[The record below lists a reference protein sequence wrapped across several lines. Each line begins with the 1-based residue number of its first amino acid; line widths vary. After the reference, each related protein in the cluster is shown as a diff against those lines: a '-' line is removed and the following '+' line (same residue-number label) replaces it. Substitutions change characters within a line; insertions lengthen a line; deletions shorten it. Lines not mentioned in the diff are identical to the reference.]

1 MSGKTGKG
9 RMDGKLGYYIELFN
23 KLDRGEIKFTKK
35 KMQFLIPLIKE
46 SKNKI
51 IIAIIIAIISSI
63 FNLFPIIIQKIII
76 DDVILKNDETGLI
89 LFSIL
94 LITVFI
100 TQWFITYIRTRTF
113 RFVSQ
118 GIIFNLRVV
127 VFNRIMSLSLK
138 DTNETKKG
146 ELLSVVMND
155 VNLLSTS
162 ITSGIIS
169 LFADI
174 ISVIG
179 IAFVMLFL
187 DIFLALIAF
196 LIIPLI
202 AFSTRRTRKKM
213 KRVFMNIHRT
223 IAQLNVNVEESV
235 SGIRVVKAL
244 AVESKQNQGFSE
256 TNKKNF
262 DVNMK
267 GTQASAKF
275 SAISSVSSFIMIAFV
290 ILIGGIRFYFG
301 NISLG
306 DFLIFYLYTNLFL
319 QPVQGLSGIFTSF
332 QLATVALDHIK
343 ELLEKPMDIPEP
355 ENPIPLP
362 VPFNGKIEYRDISFS
377 YGKKPFI
384 QNLNLEINPG
394 EHIGIIGETGAGKTT
409 FVKLLTRL
417 YDVTS
422 GTILL
427 DDVDIR
433 ELSKKDLRKNIS
445 VVSQNT
451 TIFSDTIKNNI
462 LFGNPEATDEQ
473 IEEATKLSHMYNF
486 IKALPEGYDTVLG
499 DMGVGL
505 SGGQKQLLAY
515 TRLILAHPKIAILD
529 EATSNLDSYTENL
542 IQENM
547 KKLLT
552 NSTTIIIAHRFATI
566 QNVERLILIDN
577 GEIKA
582 VGSHQEIYES
592 NEYYRKLY
600 DIQHKEFSSPDK
612 SES

>member
-1 MSGKTGKG
+1 MNGKTGRG
-9 RMDGKLGYYIELFN
+9 RIDGKLGYYVKLFS
-23 KLDRGEIKFTKK
+23 KMDRGEAKFTKK
-35 KMQFLIPLIKE
+35 KIQFLIPLIKE

-51 IIAIIIAIISSI
+51 IVAISIAIFSSI
-63 FNLFPIIIQKIII
+63 FNLFPVIIQKIII
-76 DDVILKNDETGLI
+76 DDAILKNDETGLI

-118 GIIFNLRVV
+118 RIIFNLRTV
-127 VFNRIMSLSLK
+127 VFNRIVSLSLK

-162 ITSGIIS
+162 VASGIIS
-169 LFADI
+169 LFADV

-179 IAFVMLFL
+179 IVFIMLFL
-187 DIFLALIAF
+187 DIYLALIAF
-196 LIIPLI
+196 LIIPLLAI
-202 AFSTRRTRKKM
+202 STKRTRMKM
-213 KRVFMNIHRT
+213 KRVFMNIHKT

-244 AVESKQNQGFSE
+244 AVESKQNRGFSE

-262 DVNMK
+262 DITMK

-275 SAISSVSSFIMIAFV
+275 SAISSVSSFIMIASV

-301 NISLG
+301 SISLG
-306 DFLIFYLYTNLFL
+306 DFLIFYLYMNLFL
-319 QPVQGLSGIFTSF
+319 QPVQSLSGIFTTF
-332 QLATVALDHIK
+332 QMASVALDHIK
-343 ELLEKPMDIPEP
+343 ELLEKPYDIPEP

-362 VPFNGKIEYRDISFS
+362 IPFNGTIKYQDVSFS

-384 QNLNLEINPG
+384 KNLNLIINPG
-394 EHIGIIGETGAGKTT
+394 EHIGIVGETGAGKTT
-409 FVKLLTRL
+409 LVKLLTRL

-433 ELSKKDLRKNIS
+433 ELSKKDLRKIIT
-445 VVSQNT
+445 VVSQDT

-462 LFGNPEATDEQ
+462 LFGNPEATDGQ
-473 IEEATKLSHMYNF
+473 ITEATKLSNMHNF
-486 IKALPEGYDTVLG
+486 IQTLPEGYDTVLG
-499 DMGVGL
+499 DMGIGL

-515 TRLILAHPKIAILD
+515 TRLILAQPRIAILD

-542 IQENM
+542 IQENL
-547 KKLLT
+547 KKFLT
-552 NSTTIIIAHRFATI
+552 NCTTIIIAHRFSTI
-566 QNVERLILIDN
+566 QNVERLILIEN

-600 DIQHKEFSSPDK
+600 DIQNKEFRSPDK
-612 SES
+612 